1 MMKFVGQQKK
11 DNYHLNMLSELWTK
25 VNTENVRRIARN
37 TLFDFFFGDLEDL
50 ELKMKKRVLFL

>member
-1 MMKFVGQQKK
+1 
-11 DNYHLNMLSELWTK
+11 MLSELWTK

-50 ELKMKKRVLFL
+50 ELKMKKRVLFLQIIRDPKITFEE